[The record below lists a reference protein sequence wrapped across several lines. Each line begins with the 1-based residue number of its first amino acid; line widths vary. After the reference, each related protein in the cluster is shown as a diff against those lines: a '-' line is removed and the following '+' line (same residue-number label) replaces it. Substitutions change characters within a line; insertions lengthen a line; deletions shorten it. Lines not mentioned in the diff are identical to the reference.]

1 MAMLKKRRMIQ
12 YLIHNLPKTIGRQN
26 GKSGQYIDSLM
37 DEMQYLYEELR
48 VYDVLISYMTNI
60 RKVGI

>member
-1 MAMLKKRRMIQ
+1 MAMLKRRRMIQ
-12 YLIHNLPKTIGRQN
+12 YLIHNLPRTMGRQN
-26 GKSGQYIDSLM
+26 GKYEQTMESLM
-37 DEMQYLYEELR
+37 SEMQYLYEELR